1 MNSEECLLGS
11 NASMQIPNTTLT
23 QQGKKP
29 RDDEPWSSL
38 LFSQT
43 PNKPIGDDD
52 KPFNSLSSFAMQEKK
67 VENEDEV
74 HSSLSFALVS

>member
-1 MNSEECLLGS
+1 
-11 NASMQIPNTTLT
+11 
-23 QQGKKP
+23 
-29 RDDEPWSSL
+29 